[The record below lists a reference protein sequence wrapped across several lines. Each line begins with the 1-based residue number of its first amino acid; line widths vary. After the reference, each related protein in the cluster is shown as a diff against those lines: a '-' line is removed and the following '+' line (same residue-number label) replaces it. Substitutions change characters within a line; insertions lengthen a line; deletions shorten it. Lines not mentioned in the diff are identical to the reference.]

1 MRKISTF
8 LALAFLSAFSV
19 VADTKVVFLND
30 NGNND
35 NDGATPETAIKSL
48 TKAYELIPTDTD
60 GVIVVNGKFTQAANF
75 VPTAPRTGTIT
86 YTQVYDG
93 TDYRAS
99 DHDETAWTLTKGMRL
114 GITSDTRFENITF
127 NLTGSNGYLLL
138 IANYHEVTI
147 GRGCE
152 MHGNFAWNAL
162 AQSFTVLGGC
172 QDNDNLAAE
181 GMNPRINVESGD
193 VYLVLYNRGTAKNF
207 KKNADVASSTATV
220 NIGGGRVHNLYAGSV
235 SSGLKGGSSEINIS
249 GGEFVGRAYLGTTG
263 ANSVDGNKV
272 TVNISGGKFP
282 AMRVFNISEPEK
294 NPDTEFEMN
303 VHGLA
308 TADQYTLLHYTMT
321 MDFDRV
327 EADILVPEKVFREGR
342 YALAD
347 GTDMSY
353 RYYEA
358 EGRSGDAHLVLYL
371 HDLGSR
377 GDDNKLHMCSMGA
390 SPLYQLLNSDEN
402 VIIVGAQLPKEE
414 QWVTGRGGYL
424 EESEATK
431 WLDGA
436 VALAKE
442 MAAEHGVAK
451 ENMSLVGSSNG
462 AAAIWYLINSEEPE
476 FARAAP
482 IAGYGDAGGKFDA
495 LVANAP
501 KTDIWAFHGSEDG
514 TVPAE
519 GMKTLAPALEKAS
532 SQFKYTEYEGA
543 SHATIYSLAA
553 NTPGFTDFFFR
564 KSTTGVAAVGNEKGL
579 EVRVNGSA
587 LEVRACGEV
596 CVYDL
601 AGVKIANA
609 YSDGGTVLF
618 EALDRGVY
626 IVSAEGRSAKA
637 CVRQ

>member
-19 VADTKVVFLND
+19 FADTKVVFLND

-75 VPTAPRTGTIT
+75 APTAPRTGTIT

-93 TDYRAS
+93 TDYRAAN
-99 DHDETAWTLTKGMRL
+99 HDETAWTLTKGMRL

-127 NLTGSNGYLLL
+127 NLTGASGYLLL

-147 GRGCE
+147 GQGCE
-152 MHGNFAWNAL
+152 MHGNFTWNAL

-181 GMNPRINVESGD
+181 GMNPKINVESGD

-207 KKNADVASSTATV
+207 KNNAAVASSTATV
-220 NIGGGRVHNLYAGSV
+220 NIKGGRVHNLYAGSV
-235 SSGLKGGSSEINIS
+235 SSGLKGGGSEINIS
-249 GGEFVGRAYLGTTG
+249 GGEFVGRAFLGTSG
-263 ANSVDGNKV
+263 ANSVDGKKV
-272 TVNISGGKFP
+272 AVNISGGKFP
-282 AMRVFNISEPEK
+282 AVRVFNVSEPHN
-294 NPDTEFEMN
+294 NPDTEFEMS

-308 TADQYTLLHYTMT
+308 PADQYTLLHYTMT

-327 EADILVPEKVFREGR
+327 EADILVPEKVFKEGR
-342 YALAD
+342 YTLAD
-347 GTDMSY
+347 GTDMNY
-353 RYYEA
+353 RYYEP
-358 EGRSGDAHLVLYL
+358 EGKSGERHLVLYL

-390 SPLYQLLNSDEN
+390 SPLYQILNSGEN

-414 QWVTGRGGYL
+414 QWVTGRGGYQ

-436 VALAKE
+436 VALAMKF
-442 MAAEHGVAK
+442 AEENGVPK

-462 AAAIWYLINSEEPE
+462 AAAIWHLVNSEEPL

-501 KTDIWAFHGSEDG
+501 KSDIWAFHGSDDS

-519 GMKTLAPALEKAS
+519 GMKTLAPALEKVS
-532 SQFKYTEYEGA
+532 DRFRYTEYEGA
-543 SHATIYSLAA
+543 THATIYSLAA
-553 NTPGFTDFFFR
+553 NTPGFTDFFF
-564 KSTTGVAAVGNEKGL
+564 KKQTTGIANMENEREL
-579 EVRVNGSA
+579 EVTVNGSVV
-587 LEVRACGEV
+587 EVRATGEV
-596 CVYDL
+596 GVYDL
-601 AGVKIANA
+601 AGMKIAE
-609 YSDGGTVLF
+609 GFGTEGTVTF
-618 EALDRGVY
+618 ESLAKGIY
-626 IVSAEGRSAKA
+626 IVCGAGKSAKA
-637 CVRQ
+637 YVR